1 MSGKGGGVVWCLM
14 VVHSAGKDFPVTEQR
29 DPAELSQEEAAEA
42 EPSTDDVVEHLHE
55 APEAPEAGQAV
66 DAPPVEGDPVE
77 RALDEGM
84 PVIAEPEPEALP
96 EPEPEPEPE
105 PAPEPEPEPEP
116 APESEPEP
124 EPEPEHAAETLVV
137 PVPAPAAQPTAVIT
151 RPQSVA
157 TPTAPPEND
166 AHSAPSDAIFRDS
179 PSEPE
184 GREALSDEEQKLAA
198 ERAARR
204 EARLVALAATA
215 PAPVVPPAPV
225 VIHKRTNDKF
235 LGSLGLFVLRL
246 VVAGIFAVRGL
257 NIVTDLPAAQE
268 MIAKTIIP
276 EPYVMAIVLGVASLL
291 IALALLLGVLTRL
304 AGVGVIAIAGGALA
318 FVMWG
323 DWNIFLPGNPDPG
336 QPAFLGEFELLLAT
350 VGLAFICLGAGGWS
364 LDRSYRAGRERGKA
378 ERAGSGQAQ

>member
-1 MSGKGGGVVWCLM
+1 M
-14 VVHSAGKDFPVTEQR
+14 TEQR

-42 EPSTDDVVEHLHE
+42 EPSTEDVVEHVLEAHE
-55 APEAPEAGQAV
+55 AGLAG
-66 DAPPVEGDPVE
+66 DALPVEGDPVE

-84 PVIAEPEPEALP
+84 PVIEEPEPEVVPEREVVAEPEPAP
-96 EPEPEPEPE
+96 APE

-116 APESEPEP
+116 ESEPESEPVADP
-124 EPEPEHAAETLVV
+124 AAETLVV

-151 RPQSVA
+151 PPQSVA
-157 TPTAPPEND
+157 TPTAPPGD
-166 AHSAPSDAIFRDS
+166 VAPSAPSDAIFRDS

-184 GREALSDEEQKLAA
+184 GREELSEEEQKLAA

-204 EARLVALAATA
+204 EARMVALAATA

-225 VIHKRTNDKF
+225 VVHKRTNDKF

-246 VVAGIFAVRGL
+246 VVAGIFAIRGL

-304 AGVGVIAIAGGALA
+304 AGLGVIAIAGGALA

-323 DWNIFLPGNPDPG
+323 DWNIFLPGHPDPG

-378 ERAGSGQAQ
+378 ERAGGGQPQ